1 MSSSAN
7 EFLIYWISQLEYINT
22 SMRAIRKIQTDC
34 ELLTRCF
41 HNPEIME
48 STYNGVIFDK
58 VHKNNGTI
66 SYMVFLEEI
75 KLLSRITTKIDM
87 ENYSTQN
94 FKLFLFE
101 DEDKLKK
108 KIRLQIV

>member
-1 MSSSAN
+1 
-7 EFLIYWISQLEYINT
+7 
-22 SMRAIRKIQTDC
+22 MRAIRKIQTDC
-34 ELLTRCF
+34 DLITRCF
-41 HNPEIME
+41 HNPEIIDFI
-48 STYNGVIFDK
+48 YKGVIFDK

-66 SYMVFLEEI
+66 SYMVFLEDI
-75 KLLSRITTKIDM
+75 KILSRITTKNDM
-87 ENYSTQN
+87 ENYSIRD

>member
-1 MSSSAN
+1 
-7 EFLIYWISQLEYINT
+7 
-22 SMRAIRKIQTDC
+22 MRAIRKIQTDC
-34 ELLTRCF
+34 ELITRCF
-41 HNPEIME
+41 HNPEILD
-48 STYNGVIFDK
+48 STFNGVVFDK
-58 VHKNNGTI
+58 VDKNNGTI

-75 KLLSRITTKIDM
+75 KLLSRITTKNDM
-87 ENYSTQN
+87 ENYSIKN